1 MFKKIP
7 GFGKVPGNVQED
19 PEECSN
25 VHEDSGECLRGFR
38 RTLKKITNVKSTSKS
53 DLSLL
58 YCMKQ
63 KKDQTK

>member
-7 GFGKVPGNVQED
+7 KNVQMFKKI
-19 PEECSN
+19 PEN

-38 RTLKKITNVKSTSKS
+38 RTLKKIANVKSTSKS

-63 KKDQTK
+63 KKDQNK